1 MGCPLTFG
9 RTLAPAATDIV
20 HAGRL
25 SSQHSSRCTHAHDAD
40 WKYTP
45 LLNMRPHKLHGRVG
59 GSGGRLHLWSG
70 LFMDGNETE
79 MKFHFKRMKSS
90 AFCRK
95 GDARCP
101 FVKAHVFQP
110 LSTVSRRR
118 VSVSASTSAGGNV
131 TQVRLA
137 QCCQD
142 PFRQYQGSQPR
153 PFLFSRRLPPSP
165 ADVPSARK

>member
-1 MGCPLTFG
+1 
-9 RTLAPAATDIV
+9 
-20 HAGRL
+20 
-25 SSQHSSRCTHAHDAD
+25 
-40 WKYTP
+40 
-45 LLNMRPHKLHGRVG
+45 
-59 GSGGRLHLWSG
+59 
-70 LFMDGNETE
+70 MDGNETE

-90 AFCRK
+90 AFCYK
-95 GDARCP
+95 GDAQCP
-101 FVKAHVFQP
+101 FVKAHIFQP

-118 VSVSASTSAGGNV
+118 VSVSVSASTSAGGNV

-137 QCCQD
+137 QRCQD